1 MKNTHGGARPGSGP
15 KTKPINLARVAA
27 LRKQGLTQAE
37 IVSSMGSTRWVV
49 AQAVKKIN
57 SESKQ

>member
-15 KTKPINLARVAA
+15 KVKPVNLARVAS
-27 LRKQGLTQAE
+27 LLKQGFTQVE
-37 IVSSMGSTRWVV
+37 IVASMGSTRWVV
-49 AQAVKKIN
+49 SQAVKKIN